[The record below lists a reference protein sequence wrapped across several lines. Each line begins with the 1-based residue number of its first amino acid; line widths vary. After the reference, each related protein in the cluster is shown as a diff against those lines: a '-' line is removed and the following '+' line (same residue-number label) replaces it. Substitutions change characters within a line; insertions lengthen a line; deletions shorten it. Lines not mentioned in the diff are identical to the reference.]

1 MSVYVVGQIKIKD
14 QAVWQEYKDQ
24 VGDTLKPYGGRVLFR
39 AQATDSFVGACAYP
53 EIVAI
58 EFDSIDQAKA
68 WYGGEEYQ
76 RIAPLRKQSA
86 DVILCIYR

>member
-14 QAVWQEYKDQ
+14 QIVWEAYKDQ
-24 VGDTLKPYGGRVLFR
+24 VGDTLKPYGGHVLFR
-39 AQATDSFVGACAYP
+39 AQATNSFIGECEYP

-58 EFDSIDQAKA
+58 EFDSIDLAKA

-76 RIAPLRKQSA
+76 KIAPLRKQSA
-86 DVILCIYR
+86 DVILCIYK